1 MEIIAFE
8 EKYLDNFKLLNLE
21 WLDKHGLTEDHD
33 IEVLSNPREIIIN
46 QGGFIFL
53 AKEGETIAGTAGLAK
68 MHEGEYELIKMT
80 VAPAFRGK
88 GIGKML
94 IEQCLQKAKE
104 LNALKVILYSSS
116 KLKEAIPL
124 YEKYGFKH
132 IPVIDSPFVTADVKM
147 ELPL

>member
-1 MEIIAFE
+1 MKIIAFE
-8 EKYLDNFKLLNLE
+8 ERYLNDFKLLNLE
-21 WLDKHGLTEDHD
+21 WLEKHGLTEDHD
-33 IEVLSNPREIIIN
+33 LEVLNNPQEIIIN
-46 QGGFIFL
+46 TGGFIFL

-68 MHEGEYELIKMT
+68 MHDSEYELIKMA

-104 LNALKVILYSSS
+104 LNVAKVILYSSS

-132 IPVIDSPFVTADVKM
+132 IPVVDSPFVTADVKM
-147 ELPL
+147 ELSL